1 MTVNKKMVNVG
12 VIVGAHGI
20 RGAVRVK
27 SFTSNPTDLVKYGAL
42 YSRDQVRMFNAKV
55 LFDKGSVVIVKFKD
69 VDTRNQAEALVK
81 TELFV
86 EKDKLP
92 EVADGEY
99 YYTDLINLNILTTK
113 NEPYGRII
121 AVHNFG
127 AGDIVEIQLEG
138 STAKTMHIF
147 NNATFPTIDLTSKNA
162 VIAIK

>member
-1 MTVNKKMVNVG
+1 MSKKMVNVG

-27 SFTSNPTDLVKYGAL
+27 SFTANPADLVKYGTL
-42 YSRDQVRMFNAKV
+42 YSRDQVRAFNAKL

-92 EVADGEY
+92 EVAEGEY
-99 YYTDLINLNILTTK
+99 YYTDLINLNVFTSK

-138 STAKTMHIF
+138 STVKTMHSF
-147 NNATFPTIDLTSKNA
+147 NNATFPTIDLASKTA
-162 VIAIK
+162 VLATK